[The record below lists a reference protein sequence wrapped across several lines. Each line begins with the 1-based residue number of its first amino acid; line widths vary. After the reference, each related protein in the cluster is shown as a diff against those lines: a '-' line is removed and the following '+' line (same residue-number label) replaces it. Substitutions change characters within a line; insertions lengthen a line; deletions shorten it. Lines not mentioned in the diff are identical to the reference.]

1 MITWL
6 YISLTV
12 ILGFNSCDSPLRT
25 SRGGEI
31 SHIDSI
37 QVDTDLNDTLS
48 TAICLWEKVGL
59 REQPGRNKNIKYIT
73 TILLG
78 EKVYMLGESQKV
90 ASENRTYIKVRLSDG
105 QEGWVYKYL
114 FGIDAKIGAISK
126 ATSIYRRPDPMMLK
140 TAQFETGEF
149 VAVVDEMEEWVK
161 VLGWQ
166 KKKVGWIKKEGNLTE
181 DLEDIKV
188 VVLYQRAVHE
198 REIERKVDMLKTIL
212 ENTQMDS
219 RFLDMVKT
227 DLNQT
232 SQLLNQGNV
241 PENQLRITVQSAEL
255 RSRPD
260 TTDKNILAELD
271 KGTVCDVISIWPP
284 DTLGNEMDHTKWF
297 EIQHDGKQGWVFGA
311 LTSVV
316 TNP

>member
-1 MITWL
+1 MIKWL
-6 YISLTV
+6 YVGIIV
-12 ILGFNSCDSPLRT
+12 ILGLISCDSPLRT
-25 SRGGEI
+25 SRGKEI
-31 SHIDSI
+31 PDSDSVL
-37 QVDTDLNDTLS
+37 VDTDLNDTLS

-90 ASENRTYIKVRLSDG
+90 DSENRTYIKVRLSDG

-114 FGIDAKIGAISK
+114 FGIDAKIGAVGK

-140 TAQFETGEF
+140 TDKFEAGEF
-149 VAVVDEMEEWVK
+149 VAVVDEMEEWVM
-161 VLGWQ
+161 VQGWQ

-181 DLEDIKV
+181 DLEDVKV

-198 REIERKVDMLKTIL
+198 QEIERKVDMLKTIL
-212 ENTQMDS
+212 ENTRIDS
-219 RFLDMVKT
+219 RFLNMVKT

-232 SQLLNQGNV
+232 SQLMKQSNLHD
-241 PENQLRITVQSAEL
+241 NQLRITVQKAEL

-260 TTDKNILAELD
+260 TSDKNILAELY

-284 DTLGNEMDHTKWF
+284 ESLGSEMDNTKWF
-297 EIQHDGKQGWVFGA
+297 EVQHDGKQGWVFGA